1 MLSNNG
7 SLGLSDLIV
16 RQLGG
21 DTESFTSQSFL
32 RSDTRFSKSNGLLNE
47 EENKGKSI
55 AQEGILISTE
65 DRQTNDSSDHP
76 TNTQNSLFSMPQR
89 APSISKND
97 HVQNEKLSIKEV
109 KIDKSKQN
117 LEQNMSDTESKKSK
131 LAIATLK
138 MPDGKEV
145 EIPLPPKVFK
155 TGREG
160 FYAQISAFVYDDE
173 VYGGQIQV
181 WKKTPKSED

>member
-1 MLSNNG
+1 MSEK
-7 SLGLSDLIV
+7 
-16 RQLGG
+16 
-21 DTESFTSQSFL
+21 ESKDYFKKL
-32 RSDTRFSKSNGLLNE
+32 M
-47 EENKGKSI
+47 
-55 AQEGILISTE
+55 
-65 DRQTNDSSDHP
+65 ND
-76 TNTQNSLFSMPQR
+76 TQNKINSIDDSTNSLKFEPIESD
-89 APSISKND
+89 N
-97 HVQNEKLSIKEV
+97 QNVKVSTVEV

-117 LEQNMSDTESKKSK
+117 LEQNMSDNESKKSK
-131 LAIATLK
+131 LAIVTLK

-181 WKKTPKSED
+181 WKKTPKTTD

>member
-1 MLSNNG
+1 MSKKESEDYFRKLMNDTQDKINSIDSNHS
-7 SLGLSDLIV
+7 SLKSELI
-16 RQLGG
+16 
-21 DTESFTSQSFL
+21 
-32 RSDTRFSKSNGLLNE
+32 KSS
-47 EENKGKSI
+47 NK
-55 AQEGILISTE
+55 
-65 DRQTNDSSDHP
+65 
-76 TNTQNSLFSMPQR
+76 
-89 APSISKND
+89 
-97 HVQNEKLSIKEV
+97 NEKSSNEDV

-117 LEQNMSDTESKKSK
+117 LEQNMSDNEPKKSK
-131 LAIATLK
+131 IAIATLK

-181 WKKTPKSED
+181 WKKTPKATD

>member
-1 MLSNNG
+1 MSEK
-7 SLGLSDLIV
+7 
-16 RQLGG
+16 
-21 DTESFTSQSFL
+21 ESQDYFKKL
-32 RSDTRFSKSNGLLNE
+32 MSDTQNKINNIDSN
-47 EENKGKSI
+47 
-55 AQEGILISTE
+55 T
-65 DRQTNDSSDHP
+65 
-76 TNTQNSLFSMPQR
+76 NSLKSELIE
-89 APSISKND
+89 SDNENIISSTD
-97 HVQNEKLSIKEV
+97 EV
-109 KIDKSKQN
+109 KIDKSRQN
-117 LEQNMSDTESKKSK
+117 LEQNMSNDEPKKSK

-181 WKKTPKSED
+181 WKKTPKTTD

>member
-1 MLSNNG
+1 MS
-7 SLGLSDLIV
+7 
-16 RQLGG
+16 
-21 DTESFTSQSFL
+21 E
-32 RSDTRFSKSNGLLNE
+32 KE
-47 EENKGKSI
+47 
-55 AQEGILISTE
+55 A
-65 DRQTNDSSDHP
+65 NDYFKKLMND
-76 TNTQNSLFSMPQR
+76 TQNKIDEIDNDTSSLTPD
-89 APSISKND
+89 PIENN
-97 HVQNEKLSIKEV
+97 HNNEKSTSEEV
-109 KIDKSKQN
+109 KIDKSESNQ
-117 LEQNMSDTESKKSK
+117 EQNMSESEPKKSK

-160 FYAQISAFVYDDE
+160 YYAQIAAFVYDDE

>member
-1 MLSNNG
+1 MSEKESKDYFKKLMNDTQNKINDIDNNSNK
-7 SLGLSDLIV
+7 L
-16 RQLGG
+16 
-21 DTESFTSQSFL
+21 TSEPIEDHYQKK
-32 RSDTRFSKSNGLLNE
+32 KSTNE
-47 EENKGKSI
+47 E
-55 AQEGILISTE
+55 A
-65 DRQTNDSSDHP
+65 
-76 TNTQNSLFSMPQR
+76 
-89 APSISKND
+89 
-97 HVQNEKLSIKEV
+97 
-109 KIDKSKQN
+109 KIDKSGQN
-117 LEQNMSDTESKKSK
+117 LETNMGEEEPKKSK

-181 WKKTPKSED
+181 WKKTPKKDD

>member
-1 MLSNNG
+1 MSKK
-7 SLGLSDLIV
+7 
-16 RQLGG
+16 
-21 DTESFTSQSFL
+21 ESKDYFKKL
-32 RSDTRFSKSNGLLNE
+32 M
-47 EENKGKSI
+47 
-55 AQEGILISTE
+55 
-65 DRQTNDSSDHP
+65 ND
-76 TNTQNSLFSMPQR
+76 TQNKINIIDSNANRLKSELFESDNQNIKSLT
-89 APSISKND
+89 
-97 HVQNEKLSIKEV
+97 EEV
-109 KIDKSKQN
+109 KIDKSRQN
-117 LEQNMSDTESKKSK
+117 LEQNMSNDEPKKSK

-181 WKKTPKSED
+181 WKKTPKTTD

>member
-1 MLSNNG
+1 MSKKESKEYFEKLMDDTQKKINNLDHNSEKLTLDTSNDN
-7 SLGLSDLIV
+7 SQKKNSTN
-16 RQLGG
+16 
-21 DTESFTSQSFL
+21 TES
-32 RSDTRFSKSNGLLNE
+32 
-47 EENKGKSI
+47 
-55 AQEGILISTE
+55 
-65 DRQTNDSSDHP
+65 
-76 TNTQNSLFSMPQR
+76 
-89 APSISKND
+89 
-97 HVQNEKLSIKEV
+97 
-109 KIDKSKQN
+109 KIDKSGKN
-117 LEQNMSDTESKKSK
+117 LEQIMSEGEQKKSK
-131 LAIATLK
+131 LAIAILK

>member
-1 MLSNNG
+1 MSEK
-7 SLGLSDLIV
+7 
-16 RQLGG
+16 
-21 DTESFTSQSFL
+21 ESKDYFKKL
-32 RSDTRFSKSNGLLNE
+32 M
-47 EENKGKSI
+47 
-55 AQEGILISTE
+55 
-65 DRQTNDSSDHP
+65 ND
-76 TNTQNSLFSMPQR
+76 TQNKINSIDDSTNSLKFEPIESD
-89 APSISKND
+89 N
-97 HVQNEKLSIKEV
+97 QNVKVSTVEV

-117 LEQNMSDTESKKSK
+117 LEQNMSDNESKKSK

-181 WKKTPKSED
+181 WKKTPKTTD